1 MYKYG
6 EKKMTTPKRQDI
18 IDKAF
23 EMNARQNHKIN
34 LNNPEI
40 DELLENGDFEK
51 ARNSLMRSET
61 RQYKD
66 YVEKEARSLGLLK
79 DESIDMS
86 KHACKLSYD
95 FEEQK
100 KSNTLIT
107 GMNQVGKSRLA
118 MLLAST
124 LRENDF
130 NVIAFDNS
138 GSWKDVSDL
147 PNYNLVSKEN
157 KANIS
162 PSRNMLLDI
171 SLLRPSDQ
179 RTFVDQVLEYFWLSH
194 VNANSKE
201 WQIIILEEFQLYG
214 RWLRGRLSE
223 NIYRI
228 MSVGANQ
235 KIRIIA
241 ITPSM
246 SLIDPLF
253 IRLCSQ
259 RFHFKLSIEENSLRK
274 FRRYYGGDFTKIVQN
289 LDVGFCL
296 HYLKGKIRIV
306 KVPLFKGIEKVIVPC
321 R

>member
-1 MYKYG
+1 MA
-6 EKKMTTPKRQDI
+6 TPRHEDVI
-18 IDKAF
+18 SKAF
-23 EMNARQNHKIN
+23 ELNMKANHHISTIK
-34 LNNPEI
+34 PTEA
-40 DELLENGDFEK
+40 ELKENGDILR
-51 ARNSLMRSET
+51 ARDHLMRDQSK
-61 RQYKD
+61 QYKD
-66 YVEKEARSLGLLK
+66 YIEMQARSLGLLK
-79 DESIDMS
+79 DDSIDMS
-86 KHACKLSYD
+86 KHACSLSYD
-95 FEEQK
+95 FNEQK

-124 LRENDF
+124 LRENGF
-130 NVIAFDNS
+130 NVVAFDNS
-138 GSWKDVSDL
+138 GAWKNVSDL
-147 PNYNLVSKEN
+147 PNYSLVSKEN

-179 RTFVDQVLEYFWLSH
+179 RTFVDQVLEYFWLTH
-194 VNANSKE
+194 VNADRKE
-201 WQIIILEEFQLYG
+201 WQIIVLEEFQLYG

-253 IRLCSQ
+253 IRLCAQ
-259 RFHFKLSIEENSLRK
+259 RFHFRLSVEENSLRK
-274 FRRYYGGDFTKIVQN
+274 FRRYYGGDFTRIVQS